1 MAWRFH
7 LQSLPDRGWIDRDVQ
22 LQGGQVSE
30 ALSAPASISGYLPAA
45 YPYRDAVKEWG
56 ALLVAEQDG
65 RAPVACI
72 IDTVTTEGDR
82 LKVEAGG
89 FSMYPKDTPWTD
101 PDYAGIKVDPL
112 AIVRMI
118 WASLQAKPA
127 GNLGVVVDG
136 TTSAVRLGI
145 PEDPKLTAAKAGITA
160 ATTAEASAKAS
171 YTSAAR
177 AKETARVALLA
188 AAGRPSSGVVI
199 VTESA
204 PSGDRRSVKNLWL
217 DKNDGNKGYL
227 WNGKKW
233 VLQTIASQSTINA
246 RLADY
251 NTATANTDAAKKAWD
266 LRKTELSAAKSKKSA
281 ITGGE
286 ADPFTLT
293 WWGTHDLGAVID
305 DLAKNTPFD
314 YRESSAWAGEDITHR
329 LELGTPTLGGRRPD
343 LRFEVGVNVTAP
355 PPLQERDYASEVIIL
370 GAGEGR
376 AMARGTVTGNPGRLR
391 RAVVVQRKDVG
402 RSTTAAVV
410 ARNEI
415 AKRTAEWVFNSL
427 DVSDHPL
434 APYGSFRPGDVIY
447 VTGDAGWVQLDHW
460 VRVLDVNIDCVTGAI
475 NLKVETT

>member
-1 MAWRFH
+1 MTWRFH
-7 LQSLPDRGWIDRDVQ
+7 LQSLPGRVWVDRDVP
-22 LQGGQVSE
+22 LQGGQVSV
-30 ALSAPASISGYLPAA
+30 AVSAPASISGYLPAG
-45 YPYRDAVKEWG
+45 YPYRDEVKEWG

-65 RAPVACI
+65 AAPVAAI
-72 IDTVTTEGDR
+72 IDSVTTEGDR

-89 FSMYPKDTPWTD
+89 FSMYPTGMPWTD
-101 PDYAGIKVDPL
+101 PAYAGIMVDPL
-112 AIVRMI
+112 SIVRMI
-118 WASLQAKPA
+118 WAYLQAKPS
-127 GNLGVVVDG
+127 GDLGVLLDS

-145 PEDPKLTAAKAGITA
+145 PEDPKLTAAKAGVTA
-160 ATTAEASAKAS
+160 AATAEASAKAS
-171 YTSAAR
+171 YTAA
-177 AKETARVALLA
+177 AKTKETARVALLA
-188 AAGRPSSGVVI
+188 AAGRPASGVVI

-217 DKNDGNKGYL
+217 DKNDGNRGYL

-251 NTATANTDAAKKAWD
+251 NTATANTDAAKTVWD
-266 LRKTELSAAKSKKSA
+266 LRKKELSAAKSKQSA

-293 WWGTHDLGAVID
+293 WWETHDLGSVID

-329 LELGTPTLGGRRPD
+329 LELGTPALGGRRPD

-355 PPLQERDYASEVIIL
+355 PPLQERDYASEVTIL

-376 AMARGTVTGNPGRLR
+376 AMVRATATGNPGRLR
-391 RAVVVQRKDVG
+391 RAVVSQRKHIG
-402 RSTTAAVV
+402 KATTAATS
-410 ARNEI
+410 ARAEI
-415 AKRTAEWVFNSL
+415 AARSAEWAFNSL

-460 VRVLDVNIDCVTGAI
+460 VRVLELSTDCVTGAI